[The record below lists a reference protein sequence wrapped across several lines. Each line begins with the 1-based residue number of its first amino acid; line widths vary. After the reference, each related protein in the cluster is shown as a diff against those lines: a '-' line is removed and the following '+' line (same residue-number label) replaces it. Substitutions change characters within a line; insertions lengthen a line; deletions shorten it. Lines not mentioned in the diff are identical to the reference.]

1 MKNFSI
7 LLAIL
12 FLASC
17 AKKESPIQKSDNG
30 LELIALAEESSKQNK
45 ERLTT
50 LIQNDD
56 FRLMLEQNNEERAG
70 SHPCEWNVNQNCT
83 TVQEAGILTYAGCQF
98 DFSYT
103 VIACPSNQYYN
114 IQDVSYTV
122 IQSCAL
128 SNLLSDPNWATEAN
142 NLILAAFSSAMED
155 LFYSIYPNSVF
166 GIILPKNCTAI
177 CGTSDFICGGEG
189 GCCTRSTVP
198 DGQGGYIRTV
208 SSQTIECIN
217 TCLQLSTACAIDC
230 VNIDAY
236 LNGTSFSHTK

>member
-70 SHPCEWNVNQNCT
+70 SHPCTN
-83 TVQEAGILTYAGCQF
+83 
-98 DFSYT
+98 
-103 VIACPSNQYYN
+103 
-114 IQDVSYTV
+114 
-122 IQSCAL
+122 
-128 SNLLSDPNWATEAN
+128 
-142 NLILAAFSSAMED
+142 
-155 LFYSIYPNSVF
+155 
-166 GIILPKNCTAI
+166 
-177 CGTSDFICGGEG
+177 
-189 GCCTRSTVP
+189 
-198 DGQGGYIRTV
+198 
-208 SSQTIECIN
+208 
-217 TCLQLSTACAIDC
+217 
-230 VNIDAY
+230 
-236 LNGTSFSHTK
+236 